1 MRRRS
6 PYSKQ
11 DLPLKCK
18 GRGWKRR
25 SCFLFLVLW
34 CAIFFLGA
42 RSASAQENLFPRADG
57 DRARYDVQI
66 DFEKAYLSGVC
77 LMLQEGGII
86 KASVVNEFGASA
98 LDFSYDLEKKKVTE
112 GYESTY
118 TSLYDYLTETVKDV
132 PPGSNGVIFTPWLH
146 GNRCPFEDPNAGG
159 MFFNINIDT
168 GKSEMLRSVI
178 EGVCFHQRWMLEA
191 EAKKIKT
198 SDVIRFVGGGA
209 LSRVTCQILADVTG
223 RTVET
228 VNRPQDVGAVGAAAI
243 MGIGLGVIE
252 NIGKVKDYV
261 PAVKTYKP
269 NAANKAVYDKNF
281 EVFKTLYKNNKDA
294 FKALNG

>member
-18 GRGWKRR
+18 GRVWKRR

-86 KASVVNEFGASA
+86 KASVVNEFGVSA
-98 LDFSYDLEKKKVTE
+98 LDFSYDLEKKKVKIHHVIANMNKW
-112 GYESTY
+112 YIKRILRRDLRKVM
-118 TSLYDYLTETVKDV
+118 SL
-132 PPGSNGVIFTPWLH
+132 
-146 GNRCPFEDPNAGG
+146 
-159 MFFNINIDT
+159 
-168 GKSEMLRSVI
+168 
-178 EGVCFHQRWMLEA
+178 
-191 EAKKIKT
+191 
-198 SDVIRFVGGGA
+198 
-209 LSRVTCQILADVTG
+209 LADG
-223 RTVET
+223 QNAYE
-228 VNRPQDVGAVGAAAI
+228 DEKY
-243 MGIGLGVIE
+243 GIIYTF
-252 NIGKVKDYV
+252 N
-261 PAVKTYKP
+261 PMS
-269 NAANKAVYDKNF
+269 
-281 EVFKTLYKNNKDA
+281 
-294 FKALNG
+294 